1 MLSTKKIGR
10 ISFNTAFLNSDQNIL
25 VFKLREIDPDN
36 LVRNKNIAKDFEIHL
51 KFNKL
56 CECQNKEL
64 PIKLCNTCTNLLNVE
79 LTDWK
84 EINEILNVIIYLN
97 SFIITLINQMLK
109 YFYSVTL
116 KMMI

>member
-10 ISFNTAFLNSDQNIL
+10 ISFNTAFLNANQNIL

-51 KFNKL
+51 KFNNL
-56 CECQNKEL
+56 CDCQNKEL
-64 PIKLCNTCTNLLNVE
+64 PIKLCNFCTNLLKEE

-84 EINEILNVIIYLN
+84 EIDEILNVKNFFISII
-97 SFIITLINQMLK
+97 IVLINQKLR
-109 YFYSVTL
+109 YIYLVSLTL
-116 KMMI
+116 MT